1 MSKKITLDISVGTA
15 YTILTNKNGDTFEFR
30 THSERCEKLLDFL
43 MGCEEVVECGNF
55 KVEARKK
62 AVTLDDLLNYSPYGP
77 SLNQNEYYK
86 AMVEM
91 KNLVLTLTNDIDLS
105 RLEDK

>member
-30 THSERCEKLLDFL
+30 THSERCEELLDFL

-55 KVEARKK
+55 KVEDATDGCVHGHHRNVKPR
-62 AVTLDDLLNYSPYGP
+62 LDPP
-77 SLNQNEYYK
+77 SMQKTISGY
-86 AMVEM
+86 A
-91 KNLVLTLTNDIDLS
+91 
-105 RLEDK
+105 